1 MTFKWAKRH
10 ASGRLVFALTTVI
23 LVALAAAPGKQTA
36 RAGQTGEKSNRN
48 EHPPDRDFYQ
58 WLENL
63 RNEAKKAGISEKT
76 LDAALGDLA
85 PVRRVVELDRRQP
98 EFTRSFRS
106 YLRRR
111 VTRERIYRGRVLL
124 EKHRDLLENIYDQY
138 GVAPRYLISFWGL
151 ETHFGNHMGGFQ
163 AVEALATLAYD
174 RRRAD
179 FFRAELIHALKI
191 IDQGHVRPQNMASS
205 WAGAMGHMQFMPSTF
220 NHYAIDY
227 TGNGRKDLWGSLPDA
242 FASAANFLSRIGWQQ
257 DQNWGRQVRLPKDFD
272 LSLATLDKKKSV
284 EKWKNLGVQAADGTA
299 LANADTQA
307 SVVIPQGESGPAFLV
322 FDNFRAIMRWNRSV
336 NYAISVGHLADRIV
350 GLPPVFFSPD
360 AADETLSRNQIM
372 EIQQNLNR
380 LGFDAGQA
388 DGLAGPRTRAAIRA
402 FQQNHDLAAD
412 GYPSAKL
419 LERLRAQ

>member
-10 ASGRLVFALTTVI
+10 ASGRLVFALITLI

-48 EHPPDRDFYQ
+48 EQPSERDFYK
-58 WLENL
+58 WLQNL

-111 VTRERIYRGRVLL
+111 VTRERIYRGRALL
-124 EKHRDLLENIYDQY
+124 EKHRALLEDIYDQY
-138 GVAPRYLISFWGL
+138 GVAPRYLIAFWGL
-151 ETHFGNHMGGFQ
+151 ETHFGNHMGGFY

-191 IDQGHVRPQNMASS
+191 IDQGHVRPRDMTSS

-220 NHYAIDY
+220 NHYALDY
-227 TGNGRKDLWGSLPDA
+227 TGNGRKDIWGSLPDA
-242 FASAANFLSRIGWQQ
+242 FASAANFLSRIGWRP
-257 DQNWGRQVRLPKDFD
+257 DQNWGRQVRLPKDFN
-272 LSLATLDKKKSV
+272 LSLATLDTKKSV

-307 SVVIPQGESGPAFLV
+307 SVVLPQGESGPAFLV

-350 GLPPVFFSPD
+350 GLPPIFFGPN

-388 DGLAGPRTRAAIRA
+388 DGVAGPRTRAAIRA

>member
-10 ASGRLVFALTTVI
+10 ASGKLVFALTTVI
-23 LVALAAAPGKQTA
+23 LVALAAAPGNQNA
-36 RAGQTGEKSNRN
+36 RAGQTGEKSKRN
-48 EHPPDRDFYQ
+48 EQPSDRDFYK

-111 VTRERIYRGRVLL
+111 ITRERIYRGRALL
-124 EKHRDLLENIYDQY
+124 EKHRALLENIYDEY
-138 GVAPRYLISFWGL
+138 GVAPRYLIAFWGL

-191 IDQGHVRPQNMASS
+191 IDQGHVHPQDMTSS

-220 NHYAIDY
+220 NHYATDY
-227 TGNGRKDLWGSLPDA
+227 TGNGRKDIWGSLPDA
-242 FASAANFLSRIGWQQ
+242 FASAANFLSRIGWQP

-272 LSLATLDKKKSV
+272 LSLATLDTKKTV
-284 EKWKNLGVQAADGTA
+284 EEWQDLGIEAADGTA
-299 LANADTQA
+299 LANTDTQG
-307 SVVIPQGESGPAFLV
+307 SIVLPQGESGPAFLV

-336 NYAISVGHLADRIV
+336 SYAISVGHLADRIV

-360 AADETLSRNQIM
+360 AADETLSRSQIM

-380 LGFDAGQA
+380 LGFDAGKA
-388 DGLAGPRTRAAIRA
+388 DGLAGPRTRAAIRS
-402 FQQNHDLAAD
+402 FQKNHDLAAD

-419 LERLRAQ
+419 LERLRGQ

>member
-1 MTFKWAKRH
+1 MIFQCAKRR
-10 ASGRLVFALTTVI
+10 AAGRFLSGIAAAV
-23 LVALAAAPGKQTA
+23 LVALVAAAGLQTAWAGQPGKA
-36 RAGQTGEKSNRN
+36 DDAVS
-48 EHPPDRDFYQ
+48 DRDFYK
-58 WLENL
+58 WLDGL
-63 RNEAKKAGISEKT
+63 RIEAKKAGISEKT
-76 LDAALGDLA
+76 LDAALGDIA
-85 PVRRVVELDRRQP
+85 PIRRVVELDRRQP

-106 YLRRR
+106 YLSRR
-111 VTRERIYRGRVLL
+111 VTRERIYRGRALL
-124 EKHRDLLENIYDQY
+124 EKHRNLLENIYDEY
-138 GVAPRYLISFWGL
+138 GVAPRYLIAFWGL
-151 ETHFGNHMGGFQ
+151 ETHFGAHMGGFQ

-191 IDQGHVRPQNMASS
+191 IDQGHVHPQDMTGS

-220 NHYAIDY
+220 NHYATDY
-227 TGNGRKDLWGSLPDA
+227 TGNGRKDIWGSLPDA
-242 FASAANFLSRIGWQQ
+242 FASAANFLSRIGWQP

-272 LSLATLDKKKSV
+272 LSLASLDTKKSV
-284 EKWKNLGVQAADGTA
+284 EEWKDLGVQAADGTA
-299 LANADTQA
+299 LTETETQG
-307 SVVIPQGESGPAFLV
+307 SVVLPQGESGPAFLV

-350 GLPPVFFSPD
+350 GLPPVFFGPD
-360 AADETLSRNQIM
+360 AADETLSRNQIK

-380 LGFDAGQA
+380 LGFDAGPA
-388 DGLAGPRTRAAIRA
+388 DGVAGPRTRAAIRA

>member
-1 MTFKWAKRH
+1 
-10 ASGRLVFALTTVI
+10 VI

-48 EHPPDRDFYQ
+48 EQPSDRDFYK

-111 VTRERIYRGRVLL
+111 VTRERIYRGRALL
-124 EKHRDLLENIYDQY
+124 EKHRALLENIYDQY

-151 ETHFGNHMGGFQ
+151 ETHFGDHMGGFQ
-163 AVEALATLAYD
+163 TVEALATLAYD

-191 IDQGHVRPQNMASS
+191 IDHGHVQPQDMASS

-220 NHYAIDY
+220 NQYALDY
-227 TGNGRKDLWGSLPDA
+227 TGNGRKDIWGSLPDA
-242 FASAANFLSRIGWQQ
+242 FASAANFLSRIGWQP

-272 LSLATLDKKKSV
+272 LSLATLDTKKSV
-284 EKWKNLGVQAADGTA
+284 EKWKNLGVQVADGTA

-307 SVVIPQGESGPAFLV
+307 SVVLPQGESGPAFLV

-350 GLPPVFFSPD
+350 GLPPVFFGPD

-388 DGLAGPRTRAAIRA
+388 DGVAGPRTRAAIRA

-419 LERLRAQ
+419 LERLCAQ